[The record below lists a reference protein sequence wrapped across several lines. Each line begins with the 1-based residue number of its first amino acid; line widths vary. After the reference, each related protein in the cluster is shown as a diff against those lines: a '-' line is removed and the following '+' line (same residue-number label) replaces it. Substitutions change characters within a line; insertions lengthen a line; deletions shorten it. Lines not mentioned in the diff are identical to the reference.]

1 MKQTTILVLALTA
14 HQAVADTCY
23 ALAFGAGTET
33 SAYQA
38 GVLKGLIAA
47 NGAAAHAYSSIS
59 GMSGG
64 GVNTAILGSF
74 PIGEENA
81 AADRIIKFWQDAS
94 NTRLY
99 RDWTGGVA
107 QGLVMEGGLYSP
119 LLLQEFLATELTDI
133 GAQKRFVDIGL
144 TNVLTGNYDDML
156 AADVDAHLQDIM
168 LASFAY
174 AGFFP
179 PAVSM
184 GSSWFDGTTIYD
196 IDVYSAVNNCLLTH
210 ALEDVTVDI
219 ILTSEKVLRQVDASN
234 YNSMNMLARYLEVAH
249 YY

>member
-1 MKQTTILVLALTA
+1 
-14 HQAVADTCY
+14 
-23 ALAFGAGTET
+23 
-33 SAYQA
+33 
-38 GVLKGLIAA
+38 
-47 NGAAAHAYSSIS
+47 
-59 GMSGG
+59 
-64 GVNTAILGSF
+64 
-74 PIGEENA
+74 
-81 AADRIIKFWQDAS
+81 
-94 NTRLY
+94 
-99 RDWTGGVA
+99 
-107 QGLVMEGGLYSP
+107 MEGGLYSP
-119 LLLQEFLATELTDI
+119 LLLQDFLATELSDI
-133 GAQKRFVDIGL
+133 GAQQRFVDIGL

-168 LASFAY
+168 LASFTY

-210 ALEDVTVDI
+210 AIEDVTVDI

-249 YY
+249 YYSVMDGLLRARFAYPKVNFRYIIAPSQALPNTNQKLPLVISLNITFLDDDAS